1 LAEDSRYPNQ
11 SVECLDD
18 NVASEFVS
26 GAMPHSSV
34 TKVEKHLAGCRDCR
48 ELVAAL
54 AGADDIDS
62 NAATHRH
69 EREALTESQA
79 GRLPTLS
86 IGDRVGRYLVLS
98 TLGTG
103 GMGQVFAAYDP
114 QLDRKIA
121 LKVLRANLGA
131 NAKEARARLKREAQ
145 AIAQLNHPNVVAVY
159 DVGTTTNG
167 EDVYIAMEFVEGDTL
182 TTWLKRWPR
191 TWREILEVFH
201 QAARGLMAAHSVGLL
216 HRDFKPDNVLV
227 GGDGRVRVTD
237 FGLAR
242 SLFGIDDSG
251 RGPTAAADILKAR
264 ADGSPLLVDLTAT
277 GTVLGTPRYMPP
289 EQLLGPNIDA
299 RSDQFSFC
307 VALYE
312 ALYGTHP
319 LPGATSVAMLEEGK
333 EALPPPDARLPAPIS
348 RAVMRGLAKERTQR
362 FPTMAAL
369 VTELTPPPE
378 RAPGRGLAI
387 AIVGLIVIGVATAAV
402 MASHD
407 HEVVQSDHNDEIVH
421 VMIGQIRELENSNKQ
436 LRKQLLERDL
446 QHGDDL
452 AQIERDKQQLAAN
465 DELIH
470 ELTDKV
476 TAIRMDRV
484 APKPLLQAKNVIAA
498 VQTAQ
503 HDLEGCFDEWAER
516 PLDSKDVGR
525 PSDLHRKDSDVL
537 VALRIGPDGA
547 AMQLTDIHGDVLTEM
562 VDGVGMPVMA
572 QAKGPDTDRSTS
584 LKFCVEH
591 ALAGVA
597 YPKGPEIVDLEVAVT
612 WEFPNLIATSARV
625 TGHREPPTTP

>member
-1 LAEDSRYPNQ
+1 M
-11 SVECLDD
+11 ECLDD

-69 EREALTESQA
+69 EREVLTESQA

-251 RGPTAAADILKAR
+251 RGPTAAADILGSARLMPR

-333 EALPPPDARLPAPIS
+333 EASPPPDARLPAPIS

-378 RAPGRGLAI
+378 RAPGRGIAI
-387 AIVGLIVIGVATAAV
+387 AVVGLIVIGVATAAV
-402 MASHD
+402 MASHRD
-407 HEVVQSDHNDEIVH
+407 RELVPGDGNEEVVH
-421 VMIGQIRELENSNKQ
+421 VMIGQIRELEASNKQ
-436 LRKQLLERDL
+436 LRKELFERDVRHTEDI
-446 QHGDDL
+446 Q
-452 AQIERDKQQLAAN
+452 QIERDKQQLETN
-465 DELIH
+465 DQLIH

-476 TAIRMDRV
+476 TAMRVDRIV
-484 APKPLLQAKNVIAA
+484 PKATLQAKQVIAA
-498 VQTAQ
+498 VATAQ

-516 PLDSKDVGR
+516 PLDSEDVGR
-525 PSDLHRKDSDVL
+525 PNALVHTNDS
-537 VALRIGPDGA
+537 
-547 AMQLTDIHGDVLTEM
+547 
-562 VDGVGMPVMA
+562 
-572 QAKGPDTDRSTS
+572 
-584 LKFCVEH
+584 
-591 ALAGVA
+591 
-597 YPKGPEIVDLEVAVT
+597 
-612 WEFPNLIATSARV
+612 
-625 TGHREPPTTP
+625 

>member
-1 LAEDSRYPNQ
+1 
-11 SVECLDD
+11 LDD

-26 GAMPHSSV
+26 GSMPQSSV

-69 EREALTESQA
+69 EREVLTESQA

-131 NAKEARARLKREAQ
+131 NTKDARARLKREAQ

-251 RGPTAAADILKAR
+251 RGPTATAEALKAH

-333 EALPPPDARLPAPIS
+333 EALPPPDARLPATIS

-362 FPTMAAL
+362 FPTLAAL
-369 VTELTPPPE
+369 VTELTPAPE
-378 RAPGRGLAI
+378 RAPGRGFAI
-387 AIVGLIVIGVATAAV
+387 AVVGLIVIGVATAAV
-402 MASHD
+402 MASHGHD
-407 HEVVQSDHNDEIVH
+407 LVPDDHNEEIVH
-421 VMIGQIRELENSNKQ
+421 VMIGQIRELEASNKA
-436 LRKQLLERDL
+436 LRKQVLESEVHHEEDI
-446 QHGDDL
+446 Q
-452 AQIERDKQQLAAN
+452 QIQRDKQRLEAN

-470 ELTDKV
+470 QLTDKV
-476 TAIRMDRV
+476 TALRMDRIV
-484 APKPLLQAKNVIAA
+484 PKPMLQAKNVIAA
-498 VQTAQ
+498 VASAQ

-525 PSDLHRKDSDVL
+525 ANAIHTSDSDVL
-537 VALRIGPDGA
+537 VALRVGPDGT
-547 AMQLTDIHGDVLTEM
+547 AMQLTDIHGDPMNEM
-562 VDGVGMPVMA
+562 INGIAMPVQA
-572 QAKGPDTDRSTS
+572 LAKGPDTDRSSS

-591 ALAGVA
+591 ALAGVV

-612 WEFPNLIATSARV
+612 WTAPNIINTSARV
-625 TGHREPPTTP
+625 TGHREPPPTP

>member
-1 LAEDSRYPNQ
+1 M
-11 SVECLDD
+11 ECLDD

-26 GAMPHSSV
+26 GGMASSGI
-34 TKVEKHLAGCRDCR
+34 TKVEAHLAGCRDCR
-48 ELVAAL
+48 ALVAAL

-69 EREALTESQA
+69 EREVLTESQV
-79 GRLPTLS
+79 GKLPVLS

-98 TLGTG
+98 TLGAG

-145 AIAQLNHPNVVAVY
+145 AIAQLNHPNVVGVY
-159 DVGTTTNG
+159 DVGTTGEG

-251 RGPTAAADILKAR
+251 RGPTAAAELLKAR

-277 GTVLGTPRYMPP
+277 GTVLGTPRYMAP
-289 EQLLGPNIDA
+289 EQLTGPNIDA

-312 ALYGTHP
+312 ALYGQHP
-319 LPGATSVAMLEEGK
+319 LPGGTSVAMLEEGK
-333 EALPPPDARLPAPIS
+333 EANPPADLRSVPAGVG
-348 RAVMRGLAKERTQR
+348 RAVMRGLARERTQR

-369 VTELTPPPE
+369 VSELTPPPV
-378 RAPGRGLAI
+378 RQPGRGI
-387 AIVGLIVIGVATAAV
+387 AVAMVALIVVGVATAAV
-402 MASHD
+402 LASHRPAAIPTD
-407 HEVVQSDHNDEIVH
+407 RVDDETVR
-421 VMIGQIRELENSNKQ
+421 VLIGQINILESRNKE
-436 LRKQLLERDL
+436 LRKALLERDFR
-446 QHGDDL
+446 HASDL
-452 AQIERDKQQLAAN
+452 AQIQRDKELLAEN
-465 DELIH
+465 ETMIH
-470 ELTDKV
+470 QLTDKV
-476 TAIRMDRV
+476 TTLRMDRV
-484 APKPLLQAKNVIAA
+484 LPKPFVQGRQVIAA
-498 VQTAQ
+498 VASSQ

-516 PLDSKDVGR
+516 PLEAIDVGR
-525 PSDLHRKDSDVL
+525 AGATGHASDSDVL
-537 VALRIGPDGA
+537 VTLRIGPDGKP
-547 AMQLTDIHGDVLTEM
+547 MHLTSPNGIELTETINGEQ
-562 VDGVGMPVMA
+562 VPVEA
-572 QAKGPDTDRSTS
+572 LAKGPDTDRSSS

-591 ALAGVA
+591 ALSGVV
-597 YPKGPEIVDLEVAVT
+597 YPLGPEIIDLEVAVT
-612 WEFPNLIATSARV
+612 WLSPNMLNTSARV
-625 TGHREPPTTP
+625 TGHREVAPAP

>member
-1 LAEDSRYPNQ
+1 
-11 SVECLDD
+11 
-18 NVASEFVS
+18 
-26 GAMPHSSV
+26 
-34 TKVEKHLAGCRDCR
+34 
-48 ELVAAL
+48 
-54 AGADDIDS
+54 
-62 NAATHRH
+62 
-69 EREALTESQA
+69 
-79 GRLPTLS
+79 
-86 IGDRVGRYLVLS
+86 
-98 TLGTG
+98 
-103 GMGQVFAAYDP
+103 
-114 QLDRKIA
+114 
-121 LKVLRANLGA
+121 
-131 NAKEARARLKREAQ
+131 
-145 AIAQLNHPNVVAVY
+145 VVAVY

-251 RGPTAAADILKAR
+251 RGPTAAADLLKAR

-319 LPGATSVAMLEEGK
+319 LPGGTSVAMLEEGK
-333 EALPPPDARLPAPIS
+333 EASPPPDARLPATIS

-369 VTELTPPPE
+369 VSELTPPLE
-378 RAPGRGLAI
+378 RAPGRGI
-387 AIVGLIVIGVATAAV
+387 AFAVVGLIVIGVATAAV

-421 VMIGQIRELENSNKQ
+421 VMIGQISELEKSNKQ
-436 LRKQLLERDL
+436 LRKQLLERDM
-446 QHGDDL
+446 QHGVDVE
-452 AQIERDKQQLAAN
+452 QIRHDKEQLEAN

-470 ELTDKV
+470 QLTDKV
-476 TAIRMDRV
+476 TAIRMDRA

-498 VQTAQ
+498 VGTAQ

-516 PLDSKDVGR
+516 PSDSKDVGR
-525 PSDLHRKDSDVL
+525 PNALRTNDSDVL
-537 VALRIGPDGA
+537 VALRVAPDGT
-547 AMQLTDIHGDVLTEM
+547 AMPLTDIHGDPLTEM
-562 VDGVGMPVMA
+562 INGIAMPVVA
-572 QAKGPDTDRSTS
+572 QAKGPDTDRSIS

-612 WEFPNLIATSARV
+612 WTAPNIINTSARV